1 MKKNKGEQKY
11 GKKEECIILIEEN
24 GDKYILV
31 LENEQDKNKALKII
45 LDNDI
50 VLFGYSVDI
59 SQEEFE
65 EYKVN
70 GYTILELQ
78 SNYTYKQIQ

>member
-1 MKKNKGEQKY
+1 ME
-11 GKKEECIILIEEN
+11 KKEECIILIEEN
-24 GDKYILV
+24 GDKYVLV

-50 VLFGYSVDI
+50 VLFGYSMDI

-65 EYKVN
+65 EYKNN